1 MCTVDARGGLA
12 GLGLRANRNP
22 ARYHARYPAF
32 PLRPKAETRKA
43 QLQYLYGTITEKVQS
58 AEGGTQLSGTRE
70 GIRRVVVGSTAL
82 NADGNDRR
90 Q

>member
-12 GLGLRANRNP
+12 GLRANRNP

-43 QLQYLYGTITEKVQS
+43 QLQYLYGTITEKVQKE
-58 AEGGTQLSGTRE
+58 ALSSQAQE
-70 GIRRVVVGSTAL
+70 KAYDGSS
-82 NADGNDRR
+82 
-90 Q
+90 